1 MNTRCFGV
9 ALFLVSLFAR
19 AELPAWQAP
28 QGHDNPRLGQVLHT
42 ASGEWLEAQE
52 LIDRL
57 AGVSHLVVGEK
68 HDNPDHHALQLWLLE
83 QLHAR
88 RPQGALVMEMIGP
101 EQQERVSE
109 LQGGPLPTDPQLA
122 AQLSWGPGWDWS
134 DYGPLVRWGLSYPR
148 KLLAANLSRD
158 EMLEIYRQP
167 SPLEAVYGQEAQAT
181 LARVMD
187 EAHCHKLPQARLPAM
202 LAIQQA
208 RDQRMA
214 QVLGQAPVPAM
225 LLAGAF
231 HVRKDLGMPL
241 HWSSHEGSP
250 TVLML
255 VEAGSDLPD
264 ELQADFVWVTAATVA
279 RDYCADIQTAPAM
292 NR

>member
-57 AGVSHLVVGEK
+57 AGVSHLAVGEK
-68 HDNPDHHALQLWLLE
+68 HDNPDHHALQLWLLK

-101 EQQERVSE
+101 EQQDRVRE
-109 LQGGPLPTDPQLA
+109 LQGGQLPADPQLTE
-122 AQLSWGPGWDWS
+122 QLSWSPGWDWGH
-134 DYGPLVRWGLSYPR
+134 YGALVRWGLGYPR

-158 EMLEIYRQP
+158 EMLAIYRQP
-167 SPLEAVYGQEAQAT
+167 RPLEAVYGEEAQAT
-181 LARVMD
+181 LARVMA
-187 EAHCHKLPQARLPAM
+187 EAHCHELPQERLPAM

-241 HWSSHEGSP
+241 HWSPHKEP
-250 TVLML
+250 PVVLML
-255 VEAGSDLPD
+255 VEAGSDLP
-264 ELQADFVWVTAATVA
+264 ETFQADFIWITAATVA
-279 RDYCADIQTAPAM
+279 SDYCADLQAAPGT